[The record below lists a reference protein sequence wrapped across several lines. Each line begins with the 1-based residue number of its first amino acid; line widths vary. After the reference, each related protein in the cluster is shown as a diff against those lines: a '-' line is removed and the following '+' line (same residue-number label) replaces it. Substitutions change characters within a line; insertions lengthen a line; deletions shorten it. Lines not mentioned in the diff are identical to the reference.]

1 MFFKIGVFKIFANFT
16 GRDTCEISEV
26 FKITFFYRTP
36 PVAVSVKTKTCLI
49 LLTIPSQ
56 NA

>member
-1 MFFKIGVFKIFANFT
+1 MFFKIGVFKIFANIT